1 LTYKL
6 ETVLDGLSFG
16 EAPRWH
22 NGQLYFSDIYA
33 HRVEVLGLDGI
44 RQTVATFAGPVSGLG
59 WLPDG
64 RLLVVSMHDKCVLR
78 GEKDGGFA
86 VHADLS
92 PIATGFANDM
102 VVTSNGTAF
111 VGNFG
116 FSLHPPGMPRTA
128 VLAKISLDGSVSVA
142 ATDLAF
148 PNGMVITPDGATIV
162 VAESR
167 GRRLT
172 AFNLAPDGV
181 LSDRREWAA
190 LPEGAFPDGIC
201 LDEEGAIWVASPS
214 TCEVL
219 RMLEGGEVT
228 ERIASSQQAIA
239 CMLGG
244 TSRRTLFILT
254 AESRDPGFCRAN
266 HTARIEAVTVPVAG
280 AGLP

>member
-1 LTYKL
+1 VAYKL
-6 ETVLDGLSFG
+6 ETVLEGLSFG
-16 EAPRWH
+16 EAPRWRDD
-22 NGQLYFSDIYA
+22 GLYFSDIYS
-33 HRVEVLGLDGI
+33 HEVGILANDGTHK
-44 RQTVATFAGPVSGLG
+44 TVAAFDGPVSGLG

-64 RLLVVSMHDKCVLR
+64 RLLVVSMHDKRVLR
-78 GEKDGGFA
+78 READGRFS

-92 PIATGFANDM
+92 DIATGFANDM
-102 VVTSNGTAF
+102 VVSADGTAF

-116 FSLHPPGMPRTA
+116 FSLFPPSEARPA
-128 VLAKISLDGSVSVA
+128 VLAKITKAGVVSIA
-142 ATDLAF
+142 ATELSF

-167 GRRLT
+167 GRCLT

-190 LPEGAFPDGIC
+190 LPDGAFPDGIC

-228 ERIASSQQAIA
+228 ERIATSQQAIA

-254 AESRDPGFCRAN
+254 AKSRDPSFCRAN

-280 AGLP
+280 AGHP